1 MGKGFGPLA
10 RAKKFGLDKK
20 LKICYNN
27 NTKEKGKK
35 FPKKI
40 QKPLDKSNR
49 VCYNKGTKKERGNQ
63 NERT

>member
-40 QKPLDKSNR
+40 FQKPIDKPCK
-49 VCYNKGTKKERGNQ
+49 VCYNKGTKRERGN
-63 NERT
+63 

>member
-1 MGKGFGPLA
+1 MGEGFGPG
-10 RAKKFGLDKK
+10 RKFALDKK

-40 QKPLDKSNR
+40 KNLLTNHAKSAIIKTQR
-49 VCYNKGTKKERGNQ
+49 KER
-63 NERT
+63 ER